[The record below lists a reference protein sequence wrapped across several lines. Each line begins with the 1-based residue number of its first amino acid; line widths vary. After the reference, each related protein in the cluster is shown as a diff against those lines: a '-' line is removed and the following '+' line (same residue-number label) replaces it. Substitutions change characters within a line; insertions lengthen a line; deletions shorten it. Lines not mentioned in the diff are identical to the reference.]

1 MPEESINIFISN
13 IYAIAVFT
21 GVFIILFI
29 FLFILSRIFV
39 LRSKKRSKHLN
50 PAGDSASGPAAS
62 SLLTLNKD
70 INLLKNLFVAGLIF
84 ILSVFFII
92 LVLLSFYLANNFKI
106 DSSLYMIIVIIFLV
120 LAVAVYVVKSRI
132 TER

>member
-29 FLFILSRIFV
+29 FLFILSRIFI
-39 LRSKKRSKHLN
+39 LRSKKHTKHLKS
-50 PAGDSASGPAAS
+50 AGDSAPGPTP

-70 INLLKNLFVAGLIF
+70 INILKNLFIAGLIF
-84 ILSVFFII
+84 VLSIFFII
-92 LVLLSFYLANNFKI
+92 LILLSFYVANNFKM
-106 DSSLYMIIVIIFLV
+106 DSSLYMIIAIVFLI
-120 LAVAVYVVKSRI
+120 LAIAVYVVKSRI
-132 TER
+132 AER

>member
-13 IYAIAVFT
+13 IYAVAIFT
-21 GVFIILFI
+21 GVFIILFL
-29 FLFILSRIFV
+29 FLFILSRILV
-39 LRSKKRSKHLN
+39 LRSKKREKHSKT
-50 PAGDSASGPAAS
+50 AGDFGSGPSS

-84 ILSVFFII
+84 VLSVFFII
-92 LVLLSFYLANNFKI
+92 LILLSFYLANNFKM
-106 DSSLYMIIVIIFLV
+106 DSSLYMIIAIIFLI
-120 LAVAVYVVKSRI
+120 LAIAVYVVKSKI

>member
-39 LRSKKRSKHLN
+39 LRSKKHKKHLK
-50 PAGDSASGPAAS
+50 SAVIYESGQTS

-70 INLLKNLFVAGLIF
+70 INILKNLFVAGLIF
-84 ILSVFFII
+84 VLSIFFII
-92 LVLLSFYLANNFKI
+92 LLLLTFYLANNFKM
-106 DSSLYMIIVIIFLV
+106 DSSLYMIIAIVFLILVI
-120 LAVAVYVVKSRI
+120 AVYVVKSRI
-132 TER
+132 AER